1 MDTGV
6 IGAAKVNRLRV
17 LAAWLEW
24 PSLGDSTGVV
34 KVRTSAVALVCLALA
49 ACGGGGGGDKTF
61 EGDGFSFTYPEDW
74 EQREVGGGAAEVGNS
89 ISSFTFAPSRGANG
103 LTVEVY
109 RLRFGVTEDNIESV
123 EGEVAA
129 VTEEIFRQA
138 GGRVTDGPTR
148 VTIAGHPGY
157 SATGTGMTPQ
167 GARVE
172 SRVNLLFDGE
182 TEYFLNCQYT
192 PSGAE
197 EMKQGCDQV
206 VQSLR
211 VE

>member
-1 MDTGV
+1 MRITSPHLSKYGP
-6 IGAAKVNRLRV
+6 
-17 LAAWLEW
+17 AAWLEW
-24 PSLGDSTGVV
+24 PSLGDSIRVA
-34 KVRTSAVALVCLALA
+34 KVRISAVALVCLALA
-49 ACGGGGGGDKTF
+49 ACGGGGGDKTF

-74 EQREVGGGAAEVGNS
+74 EQREVGAGAAEVGNS

-109 RLRFGVTEDNIESV
+109 RLRFGVTEDNIDSV

-172 SRVNLLFDGE
+172 SRVNLLFDGA

-206 VQSLR
+206 VQSFQ